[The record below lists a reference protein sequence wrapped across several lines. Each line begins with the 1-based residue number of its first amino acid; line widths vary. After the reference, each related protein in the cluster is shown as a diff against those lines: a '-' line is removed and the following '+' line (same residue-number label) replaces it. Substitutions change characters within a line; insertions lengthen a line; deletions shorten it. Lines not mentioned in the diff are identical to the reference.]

1 MKRYIYLIAI
11 LLGVS
16 FTSIAQNEE
25 RKYCGA
31 SQLLEDA
38 LQDPEK
44 QQILDQLE
52 IFTQEFVTN
61 LDNARRSGPCDGGPC
76 ILPVVVHVIHN
87 YGNENI
93 SYEQIDNGI
102 MRINE
107 DFNGLNDDIDEVIDS
122 FAGIIGTAPLE
133 LRLATKDPD
142 GNCTYGVTRTATKWT
157 EESGPKV
164 MSLVNWPSDQYIN
177 IYVVRTFDYTKES
190 AAAYATYPGT
200 GGDNGDYIFCRYDY
214 FGDWNVFSDTGPT
227 GSNWS
232 RHTMP
237 HEVGH
242 FFNLAHPWGSTNEPG
257 VEGNCISDDNVEDTP
272 NTIGT
277 DGNEVGC
284 PLDQVTCE
292 SLDNVQNI
300 MDYAACSHMFTQ
312 GQADRVIAA
321 LNSEAGF
328 RNSLW
333 QPSNLAAT
341 GTDDDSYNNE
351 PYAEC
356 LPVPEIASDMIL
368 GCAGSEIDVTS
379 YVWNYRNANI
389 EYTWDFPDGEVIDE
403 DNNTGVATVSYSQE
417 GTYDI
422 TLEACI
428 EGTDLCQER
437 TFEDYV
443 VVVSSTE
450 PDQLFT
456 DIDGDGTSNWEDDD
470 IDGDGT
476 DNEDDNDIDGDGIED
491 DDDTSPDGT
500 VLVFSES
507 FEQSFPQVNSTDSW
521 FLKESTIGDNWDITD
536 VASSKGNQSLRIRS
550 QNHGTRTVGAVEQR
564 YRFSTPEIDLSEFY
578 GSDNNDAMQI
588 CFDYAYARRLPYK
601 SVDLQW
607 EDSAGN
613 FVFDADEHVHPSIH
627 HDDLLISFATCDA
640 VTDVTERPRLSTR
653 PGWSDAIGANLA
665 KEDTLWTTD
674 DIIFNEFVPTSSQ
687 WKQKCIDINPVFGG
701 QLGPQEG
708 LAGFFIFDFISTG
721 YEEPNEL
728 RDRFELEDTQY
739 MIYANDSELEIISA
753 STIGGNWMY
762 LDNIKIGNKSQVND
776 EYIESRSNIQHDI
789 GALKVSPNPSK
800 IDEGWLSFDIYS
812 QSDVT
817 ITMVN
822 VLGLD
827 IGKETRTLSKGLH
840 NFKLSDLFKIPSKGS
855 YFVVVETSKF
865 RRSQMV
871 IIN

>member
-1 MKRYIYLIAI
+1 M
-11 LLGVS
+11 
-16 FTSIAQNEE
+16 SIAQNEE

-31 SQLLEDA
+31 SDLLKDA

-52 IFTQEFVTN
+52 IFTQEFVAN

-87 YGNENI
+87 YGKENI

-102 MRINE
+102 FRINE
-107 DFNGLNDDIDEVIDS
+107 DFNGLNDDIDEVIEEFES
-122 FAGIIGTAPLE
+122 VIGSAPLT

-142 GNCTYGVTRTATKWT
+142 GNCTYGVTRTATVLT
-157 EESGPKV
+157 DESGPKV
-164 MSLVNWPSDQYIN
+164 MSLVNWPEDQYIN
-177 IYVVRTFDYTKES
+177 IYVVRSFDYTKSS
-190 AAAYATYPGT
+190 AAAYATYPGMSSSEY
-200 GGDNGDYIFCRYDY
+200 GDYIFCRYDY
-214 FGDWNVFSDTGPT
+214 FGDWNVNTDSGPT
-227 GSNWS
+227 GWNAA

-242 FFNLAHPWGSTNEPG
+242 FFNLAHPWGSTNDPALE
-257 VEGNCISDDNVEDTP
+257 ENCISDDGVEDTP

-277 DGNEVGC
+277 DGNETGC
-284 PLDQVTCE
+284 PLAQVTCG

-300 MDYAACSHMFTQ
+300 MDYASCAHMFTQ

-321 LNSEAGF
+321 LNSDAGS

-333 QPSNLAAT
+333 QPSNLEAT

-356 LPVPEIASDMIL
+356 TPVPEIASDPL
-368 GCAGSEIDVTS
+368 LACVGSEIEINS
-379 YVWNYRNANI
+379 YVWNYRNADI
-389 EYTWDFPDGEVIDE
+389 EYNWDFPDGQIVDLN
-403 DNNTGVATVSYSQE
+403 NNTGVATISYDQT

-422 TLEACI
+422 TLEVCI

-437 TFEDYV
+437 TFENYV
-443 VVVSSTE
+443 TVVSSTA

-456 DIDGDGTSNWEDDD
+456 DVDGDGINNWDDDD

-476 DNEDDNDIDGDGIED
+476 DNEDDEDSDNDGIED

-507 FEQSFPQVNSTDSW
+507 FEQSFPQVSANDRW
-521 FLKESTIGDNWDITD
+521 FLKESTIGDNWKITD

-550 QNHGTRTVGAVEQR
+550 QNHGTRTVGSVEQR

-578 GSDNNDAMQI
+578 GSDNSDPMQI

-601 SVDLQW
+601 SIDLQW
-607 EDSAGN
+607 EDDAGN
-613 FVFDADEHVHPSIH
+613 FIFDADEHVHPSIH
-627 HDDLLISFATCDA
+627 HDDIIISYATCDE
-640 VTDVTERPRLSTR
+640 VTDITERPRLSTR
-653 PGWSDAIGANLA
+653 PGWSDATGANLA
-665 KEDTLWTTD
+665 QEDTLWTTD

-687 WKQKCIDINPVFGG
+687 WKQKCITVNNLFGG
-701 QLGPQEG
+701 ITGPQPG
-708 LAGFFIFDFISTG
+708 KAGFFIFDFISTG

-739 MIYANDSELEIISA
+739 MIYANDSDIEIITA
-753 STIGGNWMY
+753 TTVGGNWLY
-762 LDNIKIGNKSQVND
+762 LDNIKLGNRSQVND
-776 EYIESRSNIQHDI
+776 EYMDSRNNTHQDV
-789 GALKVSPNPSK
+789 GVLKVSPNPSQ
-800 IDEGWLSFDIYS
+800 IDEGWLSFDIYNE
-812 QSDVT
+812 SDVT
-817 ITMVN
+817 ISMVN
-822 VLGLD
+822 VLGVN
-827 IGKETRTLSKGLH
+827 IGKERRTLSKGLH
-840 NFKLSDLFKIPSKGS
+840 SFKLSDLFKIPSKGS
-855 YFVVVETSKF
+855 YVVIVENSEF